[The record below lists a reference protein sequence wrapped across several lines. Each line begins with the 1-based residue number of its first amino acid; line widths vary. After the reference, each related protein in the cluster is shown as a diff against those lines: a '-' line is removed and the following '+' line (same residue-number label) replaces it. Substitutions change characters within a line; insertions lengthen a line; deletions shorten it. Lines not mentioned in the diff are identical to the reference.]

1 MTGRCAWRWWT
12 ARGATRPRS
21 QLPRRRLQL
30 AMVRA
35 GAPSSTT
42 PLPTPNPPP
51 ATLLVAPA
59 PARLPA
65 VHRFAGWAGG
75 LMAQRGAA
83 RRAVWRL
90 FKLCKHLEC
99 HPHRARAGR
108 ARGARAWAVARG
120 EARAVWRRLCRE
132 LVRRVVVQRVWSEA
146 CGRPAL
152 LLYTTARTRL
162 FGTFLGSLDK
172 IYNTHCTSLSER
184 DDVDDIESQLCVI
197 SRSAG

>member
-1 MTGRCAWRWWT
+1 MSPCPSTAAQGTRGSPVRCRLANASSQCMQPGGRHRRHRPDNKPGCERGCRRFPSGIARRAERRPRIPSSHRLIGTHLCDLTLQPALGARMTGRCAWRWWT

-90 FKLCKHLEC
+90 FKLCTHLEC
-99 HPHRARAGR
+99 HRASR
-108 ARGARAWAVARG
+108 VAR
-120 EARAVWRRLCRE
+120 
-132 LVRRVVVQRVWSEA
+132 
-146 CGRPAL
+146 
-152 LLYTTARTRL
+152 
-162 FGTFLGSLDK
+162 
-172 IYNTHCTSLSER
+172 
-184 DDVDDIESQLCVI
+184 
-197 SRSAG
+197 

>member
-75 LMAQRGAA
+75 LMARRGAA

-90 FKLCKHLEC
+90 FKLCTHLEC
-99 HPHRARAGR
+99 HIALEAARGR
-108 ARGARAWAVARG
+108 ARGARGCMGVVVRSLEDSAV
-120 EARAVWRRLCRE
+120 CRE

-152 LLYTTARTRL
+152 LLRRTARTRL
-162 FGTFLGSLDK
+162 FGTFPSISKALLSLH
-172 IYNTHCTSLSER
+172 TL
-184 DDVDDIESQLCVI
+184 
-197 SRSAG
+197 